1 MTLTKW
7 MEVRIMS
14 FEGGAAATSTLI
26 TFLLGL
32 GIVFIGLI
40 ALILIIKLMGAI
52 MHGKRAKQNAPE
64 PAAQPAAKEPVAEGD
79 RGEIV
84 AAVSAA
90 IATVLGESVSGIRI
104 VSFKKVD

>member
-1 MTLTKW
+1 MLFAEGSTGL
-7 MEVRIMS
+7 S

-40 ALILIIKLMGAI
+40 ALILIIKVMGAL
-52 MHGKRAKQNAPE
+52 MHGGRKSKAV
-64 PAAQPAAKEPVAEGD
+64 EPVKEEPKAAPAPEGD
-79 RGEIV
+79 RGEII

-90 IATVLGESVSGIRI
+90 IATMLGESVSGIRI
-104 VSFKKVD
+104 VSFKKAE